1 MAGPC
6 SLPFDSLFLAL
17 SPSRGRGK
25 RQDSRD
31 LHSPE
36 DKARWWL
43 ILLMPMLLV
52 GLTIM
57 PYGGISL
64 AQDDAFSAAYLQNPA
79 NIALGKAV
87 WHKRCQLCH
96 GKLAYP
102 GTAPKL
108 QAWRYKPAF
117 VYDRVTNGFRG
128 MPALKQEF
136 SEQERRAI
144 VAYVMS
150 PVFSR

>member
-1 MAGPC
+1 
-6 SLPFDSLFLAL
+6 
-17 SPSRGRGK
+17 
-25 RQDSRD
+25 
-31 LHSPE
+31 
-36 DKARWWL
+36 
-43 ILLMPMLLV
+43 MLLV

-57 PYGGISL
+57 AHGRISM
-64 AQDDAFSAAYLQNPA
+64 AQDVAFTAEYLQNPA
-79 NIALGKAV
+79 HIALGKEV
-87 WHKRCQLCH
+87 WRKRCRLCH

-108 QAWRYKPAF
+108 QPWRYKPAF

-128 MPALKQEF
+128 MPALKREF

-150 PVFSR
+150 PAFSR